1 VGGYA
6 KRIREMRLLTSLKGR
21 DYSVNVGAGGCSLE
35 KWGEKLWIV
44 FVGLR
49 IGTSGGLF

>member
-44 FVGLR
+44 CICFRMGISDGFL
-49 IGTSGGLF
+49 